1 MVKKMYYKNRK
12 GYMLDP
18 GGFKRL
24 NGGKNLS
31 KSQVSLLR
39 FKRIFV
45 EEELNDTNQMR

>member
-18 GGFKRL
+18 LDFKLL
-24 NGGKNLS
+24 NRGKNLS
-31 KSQVSLLR
+31 KAQLSLLR

-45 EEELNDTNQMR
+45 EED